1 MVGELV
7 ALAEGELVALAEVEL
22 VALAE
27 AVPALAGVVDG
38 VELATL
44 LDPEEHPASTPA
56 ITHMRT
62 SRRIVTSPLLWSSAS
77 VEP

>member
-1 MVGELV
+1 MVGELF
-7 ALAEGELVALAEVEL
+7 ALAEVEL
-22 VALAE
+22 VPVGDAVLAL
-27 AVPALAGVVDG
+27 VGVVDG

-56 ITHMRT
+56 TTHMRA